1 MVNFSSFRDRS
12 DIDRVCDK
20 LSSAFGL
27 SGIIRKFR
35 AGDSDDAALYPE
47 PVIFWAPEET
57 PINRHVLRTST
68 TPEPV
73 IFWAPE
79 ACEHSQ
85 CHSPLESGMSLNQN
99 KSYSGKVFFYLQNDS
114 KNPTFQTFKK
124 K

>member
-35 AGDSDDAALYPE
+35 AGDSDDAVY
-47 PVIFWAPEET
+47 
-57 PINRHVLRTST
+57 
-68 TPEPV
+68 PEPV

-99 KSYSGKVFFYLQNDS
+99 KSHIGKVFFYLQNDS
-114 KNPTFQTFKK
+114 KGPTFQTFKK